1 MTTTSELT
9 VNTGMQVVHGFLFGI
24 GLILAAVLMK
34 ALVQVGFC
42 G

>member
-1 MTTTSELT
+1 MTGLE
-9 VNTGMQVVHGFLFGI
+9 VVRGFLFGI

-34 ALVQVGFC
+34 ALVSVGFC